1 MKDMMYNS
9 LHHRW
14 LRLVAAMLGEGVVA
28 LALNLFIV
36 PLGLYSGGLM
46 GFCQLIRTLL
56 QEKMGLSFGGAD
68 IAGILY
74 FISNIPILLLGWKT
88 LGRMMTFKTI
98 ACTVSFSF
106 FYSIIPSPSV
116 PIVEDY
122 LTSCLLG
129 GIIVGV
135 ASGIVLTCGGS
146 GGGLDIVG
154 LCLSKRGSR
163 FTVGKFSLTVNFFL
177 YAACLILF
185 VPEVAIYSVIYNF
198 FSAMVLDRMHQQNVN
213 VQAMI
218 FTKEDEKEL
227 GRFIIEKLGRSVTY
241 WEGTGAYSGK
251 GLHVLVVCLSKFE
264 IEELLHAVHERD
276 SHAFVTVQE
285 RVRVFG
291 NFVRKLE

>member
-1 MKDMMYNS
+1 MKDVMYNS

-14 LRLVAAMLGEGVVA
+14 LRLLAAMLGEGVVA

-36 PLGLYSGGLM
+36 PLGLYTGGLM
-46 GFCQLIRTLL
+46 GFCQLIRTML
-56 QEKMGLSFGGAD
+56 QENLGLRFGGAD

-74 FISNIPILLLGWKT
+74 FISNIPILFLGYKT
-88 LGRMMTFKTI
+88 LGRLMTFKTI

-106 FYSIIPSPSV
+106 FYSVIPTPST

-122 LTSCLLG
+122 LTACLLG
-129 GIIVGV
+129 GILVGT

-218 FTKEDEKEL
+218 FTKEDEKQL

-264 IEELLHAVHERD
+264 IEELLHAVHEMD
-276 SHAFVTVQE
+276 PHAFTTVQE

>member
-14 LRLVAAMLGEGVVA
+14 LRLLAAMLGEGVVA

-36 PLGLYSGGLM
+36 PLHLYSGGLM
-46 GFCQLIRTLL
+46 GLCQLIRTLL
-56 QEKMGLSFGGAD
+56 QEKAGLSFGGTD

-74 FISNIPILLLGWKT
+74 FLSNIPILLLGYKT
-88 LGRMMTFKTI
+88 LGRAMTFKTI

-106 FYSIIPSPSV
+106 FYSVIPSPSA

-129 GIIVGV
+129 GIIVGT

-163 FTVGKFSLTVNFFL
+163 FTVGKFSLTFNFFL

-185 VPEVAIYSVIYNF
+185 IPEVAIYSVIYNF

-276 SHAFVTVQE
+276 GHAFVTVQE

>member
-1 MKDMMYNS
+1 MKDVMYNS

-14 LRLVAAMLGEGVVA
+14 LRLLAAMLGEGVVA

-36 PLGLYSGGLM
+36 PLGLYTGGLM
-46 GFCQLIRTLL
+46 GFCQLIRTML
-56 QEKMGLSFGGAD
+56 QENLGLRFGGAD

-74 FISNIPILLLGWKT
+74 FISNIPILFLGYKT
-88 LGRMMTFKTI
+88 LGRLMTFKTI

-106 FYSIIPSPSV
+106 FYSVIPTPSA

-122 LTSCLLG
+122 LTACLLG
-129 GIIVGV
+129 GILVGT

-218 FTKEDEKEL
+218 FTKEDEKQL

-264 IEELLHAVHERD
+264 IEELLHAVHEMD
-276 SHAFVTVQE
+276 PHAFTTVQE